1 LVCTVEEIIQ
11 DVHAFYNKSAKRRR
25 RLKALAENNVRAT
38 MEDKTIET
46 LENTVE
52 RTIKKGISSSWK
64 LLV

>member
-1 LVCTVEEIIQ
+1 LVRTVEEIIQ

-38 MEDKTIET
+38 MEDKAIEI
-46 LENTVE
+46 LEDTVE
-52 RTIKKGISSSWK
+52 KTLKKGISSFCK

>member
-1 LVCTVEEIIQ
+1 MVCTVEEIIQ